1 MGMQTDVKAGHLN
14 NTGFMLL
21 GRTRLKALSV
31 VGTATAGT
39 LDVFDTTTAP
49 VTTATYA
56 RSGTTVTVTSTAH
69 GLSTG
74 DVRGFAFATASGSS
88 ATNGNYT
95 ITKTGAN
102 TFTLTDINSGT
113 IAASTAMSYS
123 TLWLCSYDIGAG
135 DLFGN
140 FALIPGEGILV
151 QNGIYMIMTN
161 VTSANIYYG

>member
-1 MGMQTDVKAGHLN
+1 MMQTDVKAAHLN

-69 GLSTG
+69 GLVTG
-74 DVRGFAFATASGSS
+74 DVRGFAFASVSGVS

-123 TLWLCSYDIGAG
+123 TLWVISYDVGAT
-135 DLFGN
+135 DVFGN
-140 FALIPGEGILV
+140 IVLIPGEGVLI

-161 VTSANIYYG
+161 ITSANIYYG

>member
-1 MGMQTDVKAGHLN
+1 MMQTDVKAGHLN

-21 GRTRLKALSV
+21 GRTRLKALST

-49 VTTATYA
+49 VTSATYA

-69 GLSTG
+69 GLVTG

-95 ITKTGAN
+95 ITSTGAN

-123 TLWLCSYDIGAG
+123 TLWVISYDVGAT
-135 DLFGN
+135 DVFGN
-140 FALIPGEGILV
+140 IVLIPGEGVLI

-161 VTSANIYYG
+161 ITSANIYYG

>member
-21 GRTRLKALSV
+21 GRTRLKALST
-31 VGTATAGT
+31 VGSATAGT
-39 LDVFDTTTAP
+39 LDIFDTATAP
-49 VTTATYA
+49 VTSATYT

-74 DVRGFAFATASGSS
+74 DVRGFSFASASGVS

-102 TFTLTDINSGT
+102 TFTLVDLNSGT
-113 IAASTAMSYS
+113 IASTALSYS
-123 TLWLCSYDIGAG
+123 TLWVASYDIGAT
-135 DLFGN
+135 DVFGN
-140 FALIPGEGILV
+140 IVLIPGEGVLIN
-151 QNGIYMIMTN
+151 NGIYMIMTN
-161 VTSANIYYG
+161 ITSANIYYG

>member
-14 NTGFMLL
+14 NSGFALL
-21 GRTRLKALSV
+21 ERTRLKAVSI

-49 VTTATYA
+49 VTDATYE
-56 RSGTTVTVTSTAH
+56 RVGTLVTVTKTAH
-69 GLSTG
+69 GLVTG

-95 ITKTGAN
+95 ITRTGAN
-102 TFTLTDINSGT
+102 TFTITDINSGT

-123 TLWLCSYDIGAG
+123 TRWLVSYDIGAG

-151 QNGIYMIMTN
+151 QNGIYMLMSNITSTN
-161 VTSANIYYG
+161 VYYG

>member
-1 MGMQTDVKAGHLN
+1 MMQTDVKSGHLN

-21 GRTRLKALSV
+21 GRTRLKALSI
-31 VGTATAGT
+31 VGSASAGT

-49 VTTATYA
+49 VTNATYE
-56 RSGTTVTVTSTAH
+56 RTGTLVTVTKTAH
-69 GLSTG
+69 GLVTG
-74 DVRGFAFATASGSS
+74 DVRGFAFATALGSS

-95 ITKTGAN
+95 VTRTGAN

-113 IAASTAMSYS
+113 IAASTAMAYS
-123 TLWLCSYDIGAG
+123 TLWLCSYDTGAG

-151 QNGIYMIMTN
+151 QNGIYMIMSN
-161 VTSANIYYG
+161 ITSANIYYG

>member
-21 GRTRLKALSV
+21 GRTRLKALST
-31 VGTATAGT
+31 VGSATAGT
-39 LDVFDTTTAP
+39 LDIFDTATAP
-49 VTTATYA
+49 VTTATYT

-74 DVRGFAFATASGSS
+74 DVRGFSFASASGAS

-102 TFTLTDINSGT
+102 TFTLVDINSGT
-113 IAASTAMSYS
+113 IASTALAYS
-123 TLWLCSYDIGAG
+123 TLWLNSYDVGAG